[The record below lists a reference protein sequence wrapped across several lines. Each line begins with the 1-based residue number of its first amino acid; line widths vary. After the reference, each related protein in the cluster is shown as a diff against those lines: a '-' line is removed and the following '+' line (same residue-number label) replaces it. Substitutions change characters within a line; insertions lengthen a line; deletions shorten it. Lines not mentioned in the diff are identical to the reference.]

1 MPVLKIFPASH
12 IIINIAAT
20 SKTIEARISKLLTFE
35 PAEIRKG
42 ITKGDM
48 GGTSDSTLANTP
60 SGL

>member
-1 MPVLKIFPASH
+1 MPVLKILPASH
-12 IIINIAAT
+12 IIRNIAIT

-48 GGTSDSTLANTP
+48 GGTSDNTLANTP